1 MGHRFCLCSA
11 SSNKARKNE
20 SKLSKTQFY
29 GKCSIAQVGAFMR
42 SLRKCLFKFNEW
54 PHQSFF
60 VFIAVME
67 VRRNFKTL
75 RYESSEIKIFHTF
88 GLALLS
94 FFVLPHLDSV
104 KGLLVTSAFGLG
116 PLSKFKQLSIRN

>member
-1 MGHRFCLCSA
+1 MFHFV
-11 SSNKARKNE
+11 
-20 SKLSKTQFY
+20 
-29 GKCSIAQVGAFMR
+29 QVGAFMR

-67 VRRNFKTL
+67 VRRDFETL

-88 GLALLS
+88 GLALLC
-94 FFVLPHLDSV
+94 FLVLPHLDSV

-116 PLSKFKQLSIRN
+116 SVSKFKQLSIRN